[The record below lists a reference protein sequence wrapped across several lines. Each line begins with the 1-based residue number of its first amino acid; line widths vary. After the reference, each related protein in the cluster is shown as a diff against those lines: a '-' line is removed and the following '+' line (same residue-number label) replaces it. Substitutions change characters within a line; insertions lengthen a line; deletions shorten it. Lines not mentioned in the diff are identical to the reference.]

1 VDPGDA
7 PSRSRSAVARASPPP
22 WEHFECL
29 VICSNFFG
37 MQITRRW
44 EKSSTKQRAELH
56 HISTRLQERGTLY
69 FCSCCGMP
77 IRKLTEVS
85 NVPDWFCDSRRTQ
98 PHQISIVSPM
108 YSRQTITRTAAM
120 AEHNKGGREIPVRI
134 TLDPVKKQE
143 GMLVSGAIRDI
154 KVRERSKEALQASEI
169 RYRRLFEAAQDGI
182 LILDFAT
189 GQIVDVNPFL
199 TNLLGYSHA
208 ELVGKD
214 LWEIGF
220 VKDISHSRL
229 SFADLQAKGIIRYDD
244 LPLETKDG
252 RRIAGEFVSN
262 VYTVGGTRVI
272 QCNIRDITR
281 RKHAEEALRRSEEQ
295 LQQASKLEAV
305 GRLAGGVAHDFN
317 NLLGVILGSSEL
329 LLEDLRA
336 DDPRGRYVEAITTA
350 SKRAVSLTKQLLT
363 FSRKQVSSTL
373 VFDLNSIVRET
384 GRMLPRIIGEHIEIG
399 IILSEQQ
406 APVLADPTQLQ
417 QVLMNLAANARDA
430 MPEGGKLTIEVA
442 NWESKQGGGEPA
454 DVAPGQYVT
463 LTVSDTGAGM
473 SPESQSSA
481 FDPFFTTKEIGKGTG
496 LGLST
501 VYGIVKES
509 GGSILLNSER
519 GEGTTFRIYLPRAKE
534 EIIEQA
540 AASRV
545 PDKALR
551 GSETI
556 LLVEDE
562 SELRHLTHRF
572 LQGLGY
578 NVLVAGLPG
587 QAIQI
592 AQQFAGKIDLLLTD
606 VVMPGM
612 NGRAL
617 AQQLRP
623 LYPNLRVLYVS
634 GFPNQTLEQDVL
646 DTNDTF
652 LAKPFFL
659 RALAVKIREIFD
671 EPKSACYT
679 QKRQNRAS

>member
-1 VDPGDA
+1 MV
-7 PSRSRSAVARASPPP
+7 
-22 WEHFECL
+22 
-29 VICSNFFG
+29 
-37 MQITRRW
+37 
-44 EKSSTKQRAELH
+44 
-56 HISTRLQERGTLY
+56 
-69 FCSCCGMP
+69 
-77 IRKLTEVS
+77 
-85 NVPDWFCDSRRTQ
+85 
-98 PHQISIVSPM
+98 
-108 YSRQTITRTAAM
+108 
-120 AEHNKGGREIPVRI
+120 EHNKNGREIPVRI
-134 TLDPVKKQE
+134 TLGPVKEQE
-143 GMLVSGAIRDI
+143 GMLVSGVIRDI
-154 KVRERSKEALQASEI
+154 KMRKRAKEALQASEI

-214 LWEIGF
+214 LWEIGV

-252 RRIAGEFVSN
+252 RRIAVEFVSN

-295 LQQASKLEAV
+295 LQQASKLEAL

-329 LLEDLRA
+329 LLEDLPA
-336 DDPRGRYVEAITTA
+336 NDPRGRYVEAITTA

-363 FSRKQVSSTL
+363 FSRKQVSSPL

-399 IILSEQQ
+399 IVLSEQQ
-406 APVLADPTQLQ
+406 APVLADPTQIQ

-430 MPEGGKLTIEVA
+430 MLEGGKLTIEVA
-442 NWESKQGGGEPA
+442 NREMKQGGGEPA
-454 DVAPGQYVT
+454 DVAPGNYVT
-463 LTVSDTGAGM
+463 LTVNDTGAGM
-473 SPESQSSA
+473 SPESQRSA

-496 LGLST
+496 LGLSI

-509 GGSILLNSER
+509 GGSILLNSEL
-519 GEGTTFRIYLPRAKE
+519 GEGTTLRIYLPRAKE
-534 EIIEQA
+534 QIIEQA
-540 AASRV
+540 AAPRV
-545 PDKALR
+545 PDKFLR

-556 LLVEDE
+556 FVVEDE

-578 NVLVAGLPG
+578 NLLVAGLPG
-587 QAIQI
+587 KAIQI
-592 AQQFAGKIDLLLTD
+592 AQQFRGKIDLLLTD
-606 VVMPGM
+606 MVMPGM

-679 QKRQNRAS
+679 QERQNRAS

>member
-1 VDPGDA
+1 ML
-7 PSRSRSAVARASPPP
+7 
-22 WEHFECL
+22 EH
-29 VICSNFFG
+29 
-37 MQITRRW
+37 
-44 EKSSTKQRAELH
+44 
-56 HISTRLQERGTLY
+56 
-69 FCSCCGMP
+69 
-77 IRKLTEVS
+77 KLGHK
-85 NVPDWFCDSRRTQ
+85 D
-98 PHQISIVSPM
+98 
-108 YSRQTITRTAAM
+108 
-120 AEHNKGGREIPVRI
+120 GGEIPARV
-134 TLDPVKKQE
+134 TLAPVKEQE
-143 GMLVSGAIRDI
+143 GMLVSGAVRNIGTIRDI
-154 KVRERSKEALQASEI
+154 KVSKRSKDALQASEI

-189 GQIVDVNPFL
+189 GKIVDVNPFL

-208 ELVGKD
+208 ELAGKD
-214 LWEIGF
+214 LWEIGP
-220 VKDISHSRL
+220 VKDISPSRL
-229 SFADLQAKGIIRYDD
+229 SFANLQAKGIIRYDD

-252 RRIAGEFVSN
+252 RRIAVEFVSN
-262 VYTVGGTRVI
+262 VYTVSGTRVI

-305 GRLAGGVAHDFN
+305 GRLAGGVSHDFN
-317 NLLGVILGSSEL
+317 NLLGVILGYSEL

-336 DDPRGRYVEAITTA
+336 KDPRRRYVEAITTA

-363 FSRKQVSSTL
+363 FSRKQVSSPL

-399 IILSEQQ
+399 IVLSGEQ
-406 APVLADPTQLQ
+406 APVLADPTQVQ

-430 MPEGGKLTIEVA
+430 MSEGGRLTIEVA
-442 NWESKQGGGEPA
+442 NWEMKQGGSEPA
-454 DVAPGQYVT
+454 DVPPGHYVT

-473 SPESQSSA
+473 SPDIQSRA
-481 FDPFFTTKEIGKGTG
+481 FDPFFTTKDIGKGTG

-519 GEGTTFRIYLPRAKE
+519 GEGTTFRIYLPRARE
-534 EIIEQA
+534 EIIERA
-540 AASRV
+540 APSKV
-545 PDKALR
+545 PDESLR

-556 LLVEDE
+556 LLVEDQ

-578 NVLVAGLPG
+578 EVLVAGLPEE
-587 QAIQI
+587 AIQI
-592 AQQFAGKIDLLLTD
+592 AMRFTGTIDLLLTD

-623 LYPNLRVLYVS
+623 LYDNMRVLYMS
-634 GFPNQTLEQDVL
+634 GFADQTLQQDVL
-646 DTNDTF
+646 DTSDAF
-652 LAKPFFL
+652 MAKPFLL
-659 RALAVKIREIFD
+659 RELATKIREFFH

-679 QKRQNRAS
+679 QKRQTRVS